1 MINGYPVKILY
12 VASGIPVP
20 GNLGG
25 STHAYEVARGLS
37 RRGHDVHVVA
47 VSREGHTNLG
57 HLFAPA
63 QQQLDGFTIYHI
75 DVPKAL
81 SLLTTPTI
89 VALAHR
95 LQPDVIMERYYNFA
109 GAGMIAA
116 RIGKRPTLLEV
127 NALIVDPPSIHKR
140 QIDDRLGGPM
150 RRWAT
155 LQCRWADAIVTPLQT
170 TIPNEIDRT
179 RIHETPWGADV
190 DRFTPRPTQRPP
202 DHQPTVV
209 FVGSFRA
216 WHGVAHGV
224 KAARLLL
231 EQGINARFLFVG
243 HGPEFA
249 QVTQLAGGHPNIV
262 FTGAQPYAAMPAIL
276 ASADIGIA
284 PFDTHAHP
292 ALQAAGFFWSPLKI
306 HEYMATALPVITSD
320 ITPLNQIV
328 RHQHEGLLVPE
339 ADVPALAEA
348 IATLLAD
355 PQRAQQLGAAGRD
368 RVVAHYSWQQHC
380 AELEQIMQAI
390 VVPSPKST

>member
-1 MINGYPVKILY
+1 
-12 VASGIPVP
+12 
-20 GNLGG
+20 
-25 STHAYEVARGLS
+25 
-37 RRGHDVHVVA
+37 
-47 VSREGHTNLG
+47 
-57 HLFAPA
+57 
-63 QQQLDGFTIYHI
+63 
-75 DVPKAL
+75 
-81 SLLTTPTI
+81 
-89 VALAHR
+89 
-95 LQPDVIMERYYNFA
+95 
-109 GAGMIAA
+109 
-116 RIGKRPTLLEV
+116 
-127 NALIVDPPSIHKR
+127 
-140 QIDDRLGGPM
+140 
-150 RRWAT
+150 
-155 LQCRWADAIVTPLQT
+155 
-170 TIPNEIDRT
+170 
-179 RIHETPWGADV
+179 TPWGADV

-231 EQGINARFLFVG
+231 EQGVNARFLFVG
-243 HGPEFA
+243 HGPEFT

-355 PQRAQQLGAAGRD
+355 PQRAQQLGAAGRE

-380 AELEQIMQAI
+380 AELEHIMQAI